1 MMKNCLFNAWSLG
14 FRFSEKKMILPE
26 AFTSEKVD
34 DYFLVKSQTYEF
46 LIKHLP
52 EKHEIYKHEI

>member
-1 MMKNCLFNAWSLG
+1 
-14 FRFSEKKMILPE
+14 MILPE